1 MPVLYAFFKCGLG
14 CFFTKPCNAPDIAFF
29 RMVDVFTSYTDELTK
44 SKISELLVK
53 SSQLRIAIATV
64 AFGMGIDCLDVH
76 EIIHF
81 GPPDNVESYIQETG
95 RAGRNGLTV

>member
-1 MPVLYAFFKCGLG
+1 
-14 CFFTKPCNAPDIAFF
+14 
-29 RMVDVFTSYTDELTK
+29 MVDVFTSYTDELTK

-53 SSQLRIAIATV
+53 SSQLRIVIATV

-76 EIIHF
+76 KIIHF

-95 RAGRNGLTV
+95 RAGRNGLTVYVTLLKIKGWRRYTDDSNINAHFKEI